1 MINNLILLKTRNM
14 IDIKRVLFQWFAN
27 VLKKR
32 LLVVVLKM
40 RIFQIKK
47 LADELHKPIIRKF
60 EKGKVHWSII
70 NKIWGADLADMQLIS
85 KFNI

>member
-1 MINNLILLKTRNM
+1 MVYKFLNKETSSGAVKNDFISRKELAEELC
-14 IDIKRVLFQWFAN
+14 KR
-27 VLKKR
+27 
-32 LLVVVLKM
+32 
-40 RIFQIKK
+40 
-47 LADELHKPIIRKF
+47 IIRKF